1 MGGNYTWFDVTG
13 VTVKDATVRKGQTA
27 ELTVKFTCDGDLLAE
42 WFRGDFTP
50 AVPTPPPPFDFDVKV
65 YLEGMGS
72 LADVDVPEV
81 TGNLVPNQAN
91 YEIKVTTPTLNKEG
105 IYEVT
110 ALVELGHN
118 AGFVMGHWDGDLKIS
133 VWDAP

>member
-1 MGGNYTWFDVTG
+1 MGGNYSWFTVTDVT
-13 VTVKDATVRKGQTA
+13 VDDATVKAGESA

-50 AVPTPPPPFDFDVKV
+50 ALPTPPPPFDYEAKV

-72 LADVDVPEV
+72 LVDVDVPV
-81 TGNLVPNQAN
+81 VNGTLVPNQAD
-91 YEIKVTTPTLNKEG
+91 YEVTVTTPALPNEG